1 MCPIKAVVHVTSAK
15 VKAKGTE
22 EVKVDQ
28 WARKVLRIITQ
39 DNFSF
44 PVSKMPAVSC
54 RVVT

>member
-1 MCPIKAVVHVTSAK
+1 MKESLVCAPIKAVVRVTSAK

-39 DNFSF
+39 DNFLF
-44 PVSKMPAVSC
+44 PVSKMPAV
-54 RVVT
+54 